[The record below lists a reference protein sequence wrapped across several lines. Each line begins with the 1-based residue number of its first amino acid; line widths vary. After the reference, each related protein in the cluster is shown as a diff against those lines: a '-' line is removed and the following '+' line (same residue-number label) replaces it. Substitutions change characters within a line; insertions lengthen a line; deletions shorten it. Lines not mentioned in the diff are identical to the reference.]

1 MGSASETFG
10 RISVTMVLK
19 TVRANKTVTP
29 EKMKAG
35 YGGRSILVE
44 EEEEESPGSV
54 IIQSKYSQFKQMAVV
69 SIINK
74 VLVHHK
80 PCQLGPPRPTTLPRS
95 GICNEVMGI
104 FSEILSWNTVSDSRT
119 VTPVMYNTGKQNT

>member
-35 YGGRSILVE
+35 YGGRSILE
-44 EEEEESPGSV
+44 EEEEEEPGIC

-69 SIINK
+69 VIINK
-74 VLVHHK
+74 VLLRHK
-80 PCQLGPPRPTTLPRS
+80 PCQLGPPRPTTLPSS
-95 GICNEVMGI
+95 GICSDVMGI

>member
-35 YGGRSILVE
+35 YGGRSILE
-44 EEEEESPGSV
+44 EEEEEEEPGIC

-69 SIINK
+69 VIINK
-74 VLVHHK
+74 VLLRHK
-80 PCQLGPPRPTTLPRS
+80 PCQLGPPRPTTLPSS
-95 GICNEVMGI
+95 GIWSEVIGI

>member
-35 YGGRSILVE
+35 YGGSFYPSGGGGGGE
-44 EEEEESPGSV
+44 P
-54 IIQSKYSQFKQMAVV
+54 
-69 SIINK
+69 
-74 VLVHHK
+74 
-80 PCQLGPPRPTTLPRS
+80 
-95 GICNEVMGI
+95 GICI
-104 FSEILSWNTVSDSRT
+104 
-119 VTPVMYNTGKQNT
+119 